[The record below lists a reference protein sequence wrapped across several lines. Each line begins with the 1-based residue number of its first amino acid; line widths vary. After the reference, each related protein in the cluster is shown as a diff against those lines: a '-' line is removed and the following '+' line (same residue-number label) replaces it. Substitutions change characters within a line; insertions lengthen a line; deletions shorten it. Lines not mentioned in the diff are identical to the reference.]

1 MILGKKHE
9 HMGEGGLSRPH
20 HFKFFKGCLPQ
31 ISLGPFWNT
40 LSHMWVKIAN
50 DIISESNDI
59 RVLGITTNSDV
70 KLEKSLPEVCKKANR
85 KSCVLPRLVR
95 YLTFKKR
102 KMISKALSSLTLNI
116 VP

>member
-1 MILGKKHE
+1 
-9 HMGEGGLSRPH
+9 
-20 HFKFFKGCLPQ
+20 
-31 ISLGPFWNT
+31 
-40 LSHMWVKIAN
+40 MWVKIAN

-59 RVLGITTNSDV
+59 RLLGITTNSDV
-70 KLEKSLPEVCKKANR
+70 KLKKSLPEVCKKANR
-85 KSCVLPRLVR
+85 KSCVLSRLVR